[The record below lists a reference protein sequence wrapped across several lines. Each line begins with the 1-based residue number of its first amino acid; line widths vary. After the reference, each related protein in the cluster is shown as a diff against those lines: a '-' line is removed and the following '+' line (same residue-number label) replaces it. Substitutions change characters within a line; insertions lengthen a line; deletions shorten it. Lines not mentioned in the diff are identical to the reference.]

1 MSIPHTHPDLLHTHP
16 SVERQGRWE
25 REKEREEGER
35 MRCRN
40 TRWPEGWPESIEVS
54 GILQKNA
61 TKIEL
66 DSPIRKKD
74 HFYQVQ
80 WLSGMGRLRLR
91 WKGISGGEQ
100 ETGKIKD

>member
-1 MSIPHTHPDLLHTHP
+1 
-16 SVERQGRWE
+16 
-25 REKEREEGER
+25 

-40 TRWPEGWPESIEVS
+40 RRLTRGLTREYWSVWH
-54 GILQKNA
+54 LTKNA

-66 DSPIRKKD
+66 DSPIRKKE
-74 HFYQVQ
+74 HFNQVQ

-91 WKGISGGEQ
+91 WKGISGREQ

>member
-1 MSIPHTHPDLLHTHP
+1 MRD
-16 SVERQGRWE
+16 RGDE
-25 REKEREEGER
+25 REKKREKRGREWDVEIQD
-35 MRCRN
+35 
-40 TRWPEGWPESIEVS
+40 WPEGWPESIEVS
-54 GILQKNA
+54 GILQKYA

-66 DSPIRKKD
+66 DSPIRKKG